1 MAARVTLFWLGCV
14 AALSLAAGC
23 SHYRL
28 GAASPLRFS
37 TLHVAVVKNETA
49 LPQTVALATTELRE
63 AFLKDG
69 RVRLVNS
76 AAEADAVLTVTLLDY
91 TRGVA
96 VVRADD
102 TGLGRR
108 FDLTLSARATL
119 EDNRNRKILFQ
130 DRPLV
135 AKRGAF
141 TDSGQLQAEYQTLPL
156 LASQIAEEARKA
168 VLEQW

>member
-1 MAARVTLFWLGCV
+1 MALFS
-14 AALSLAAGC
+14 AASC

-28 GAASPLRFS
+28 GTDAPVKFS
-37 TLHVAVVKNETA
+37 TLHVAVVKNET
-49 LPQTVALATTELRE
+49 LQPQVVALATTELRE
-63 AFLKDG
+63 AFIKDG
-69 RVRLVNS
+69 RVRLVDS
-76 AAEADAVLTVTLLDY
+76 AGGADAVLTVTLVDY

-119 EDNRNRKILFQ
+119 EDNRAKRPLFQ
-130 DRPLV
+130 DRPLS
-135 AKRGAF
+135 AKRGSF
-141 TDSGQLQAEYQTLPL
+141 TDSGQLQSEYQTLPL
-156 LASQIAEEARKA
+156 LAAQIAEEARKA